1 MASVVVERVVTRY
14 ACSTCNKSW
23 SRRARAN
30 AHLKRGCPKD
40 PEARACG
47 SCRFDMTDLEPGQPT
62 CARNMLRAL
71 EDNRCRYQCPG
82 WEPAR
87 MHVSHIIDLVVAD

>member
-1 MASVVVERVVTRY
+1 
-14 ACSTCNKSW
+14 
-23 SRRARAN
+23 
-30 AHLKRGCPKD
+30 
-40 PEARACG
+40 
-47 SCRFDMTDLEPGQPT
+47 MTDLEPGQPT